1 MRRHIC
7 AISLSL
13 VALHAPGNS
22 QAQAEGN
29 RIFRVSPTGDDAWS
43 GRLAAP
49 NAQRTDGPVR
59 TLPRAQVIVRAA
71 LRQMAESGR
80 RTTIEVNIAPGGY
93 RLFEPLVFT
102 PADSGE
108 AGFPVVYTAERPGT
122 AVITGGV
129 ELELIQAAG
138 GSGPAVF
145 KSPADDQLAMAGG
158 TQLFVNG
165 DRATL
170 TRFPNTGSYW
180 FVQQAASLVGEPAS
194 ERGREAFVPS
204 KEAKIWIDALSEGD
218 RKRAIVQVMQSWSS
232 GRHRFSEFSA
242 PTNAVRL
249 TPRARWP
256 FLEFGVN
263 QRYFIENTER
273 SFDKPGEWLWD
284 SKSVRYIPLPSQR
297 HGPMSAVMPMI
308 ETLMV
313 LKGEVASKRWV
324 HDLEFRGLSF
334 KHTRLLTPKNGD
346 FDNQAGISIGAA
358 IMVDGAHRI
367 AFDRC
372 DIAQVGGYGIW
383 LRESVRDSGITRTV
397 MRDLGGGGIKIGMPM
412 QPLTDT
418 APTGRNLISAN
429 SVRDTGKVIPGAVG
443 IWLGQTFDNQVI
455 GNLVANTTYSGISV
469 GWKWGQ
475 GTATSGRNR
484 ISKNLLLNI
493 GMGQLSDLGAI
504 YTLGESPGTTIT
516 ENVVQEVR
524 AYTGYG
530 AGAWGIY
537 NDEGS
542 SGLRIENNIV
552 MGTTSGGY
560 HLHFGRDNTIA
571 ANVFAWGDETELR
584 LPSSGVGEMRLHF
597 NDNLLLPSA
606 SSAITAPV
614 AALAANVTFDG
625 NILGSVAVR
634 AGAAPALN
642 TVKPSICGAGC
653 RPGKAAITLAADVR
667 KSSLI
672 STEPEKTQWFAS
684 VIASAGPVDLPAA
697 QLPLTAK
704 LEHAQLSPPLPL
716 TIDIANTAI
725 GSQPLGLLLTGGIA
739 GGKISV
745 EAVQTS
751 PSGRCLR
758 FNDTSNSMRPWE
770 PFASARLNHNSGK
783 TRVRFTLL
791 IDQRSDF
798 VHEWRDDAKPYRS
811 GPLLRVSIKG
821 VEAGGKIIAKVAPG
835 QWVDIVVEANLD
847 DATRRWQVDVAG
859 AAGDGHSDGLLPV
872 TAGWSS
878 LKWLG
883 FISAADVETSA
894 CIGLIEVT
902 HQAKQ

>member
-1 MRRHIC
+1 MRRHIW
-7 AISLSL
+7 AISHLL

-22 QAQAEGN
+22 QPQAEGN
-29 RIFRVSPTGDDAWS
+29 RIIRVSPTGDDAWS

-59 TLPRAQVIVRAA
+59 TLPRAQVIVRDA

-80 RTTIEVNIAPGGY
+80 RTTIAVSIAPGNY

-108 AGFPVVYTAERPGT
+108 AGFPVVYTAERSGT

-129 ELELIQAAG
+129 ELDLMQAAG
-138 GSGPAVF
+138 KSGPAVF
-145 KSPADDQLAMAGG
+145 KSPADDRLAIAGG

-170 TRFPNTGSYW
+170 TRFPNAGSYW

-194 ERGREAFVPS
+194 ERGRAAFVPS
-204 KEAKIWIDALSEGD
+204 KEAKIWIDSLSEID

-232 GRHRFSEFSA
+232 GRHRFSEFAA
-242 PTNAVRL
+242 PTNAVSL
-249 TPRARWP
+249 TPRARWS
-256 FLEFGVN
+256 FLEFGLN

-284 SKSVRYIPLPSQR
+284 SKSVRYIPLASQR
-297 HGPMSAVMPMI
+297 HGPITAVMPMI

-313 LKGEVASKRWV
+313 IKGEVANKRLV
-324 HDLEFRGLSF
+324 HDLEFRGLAF
-334 KHTRLLTPKNGD
+334 KHTRLLTPKDGD
-346 FDNQAGISIGAA
+346 FDNQAGIAIDAA
-358 IMVDGAHRI
+358 VMVDGAHRI

-383 LRESVRDSGITRTV
+383 LRESVRDSSITRTN
-397 MRDLGGGGIKIGMPM
+397 MRDLGGGGIKIGLPM

-418 APTGRNLISAN
+418 AATGRNLISAN
-429 SVRDTGKVIPGAVG
+429 IVRDTGKVIPGSVG

-455 GNLVANTTYSGISV
+455 GNLVANTTYTGISI

-475 GTATSGRNR
+475 GPATSGRNQ

-493 GMGQLSDLGAI
+493 GMGQLGDLGAI

-524 AYTGYG
+524 AYPGYG

-542 SGLRIENNIV
+542 SGLLIKNNIV
-552 MGTTSGGY
+552 MGTSSGGY
-560 HLHFGRDNTIA
+560 HLHYGRDNKVDS
-571 ANVFAWGDETELR
+571 NVFAWGDETEVR
-584 LPSSGVGEMRLHF
+584 LPSSGIGEMRLQF
-597 NDNLLLPSA
+597 NDNLLLASA
-606 SSAITAPV
+606 ASAITAPV
-614 AALAANVTFDG
+614 TALAANVTFEG
-625 NILGSVAVR
+625 NIFGSVAVD
-634 AGAAPALN
+634 AGESRALN
-642 TVKPSICGAGC
+642 AVKPDICGPGC
-653 RPGKAAITLAADVR
+653 RPGKADIRLAADVR
-667 KSSLI
+667 KSSLT
-672 STEPEKTQWFAS
+672 STEPQKTQWFAS
-684 VIASAGPVDLPAA
+684 VIANAGPVDLPAA
-697 QLPLTAK
+697 QLPLIAK
-704 LEHAQLSPPLPL
+704 PEQAQFSPPLAL
-716 TIDIANTAI
+716 NIDIANTAI
-725 GSQPLGLLLTGGIA
+725 GSQPLGLSMTGGIA

-751 PSGRCLR
+751 PTGRCLR
-758 FNDTSNSMRPWE
+758 FNDTPNPIRPWE
-770 PFASARLNHNSGK
+770 PFASARLNHTSGK
-783 TRVRFTLL
+783 TRVHFTLL

-798 VHEWRDDAKPYRS
+798 VHEWRDDAKPYQS

-821 VEAGGKIIAKVAPG
+821 VEAGGKIIAKVTPG

-847 DATRRWQVDVAG
+847 DATRRWQVDVSG
-859 AAGDGHSDGLLPV
+859 AAGNGRSEGLLPV